1 MTRMAGDILDS
12 LLSLD
17 PRDAST
23 EAHDTPG
30 TIETLRCG
38 CGGNLQVRVPPPPAA
53 GGLAEVI
60 VEACPACQAPL
71 TYDPNI
77 GRLLAQ
83 QWRLERRLGGGGMG
97 SVYLAT
103 EVRLGREVAVKVLHP
118 RLAAVPEHR
127 ERFEREA
134 RVMAKLEHPNLATL
148 FAVEVDKQVPFL
160 VMKVVRGRTLARLVT
175 KRPGGWPLS
184 DVLPLVTQVGAAL
197 SELHRCGF
205 VHRDLKPGN
214 IMVTATGHVTLLDY
228 GLTRTIAS
236 TLTQPG
242 VVLGSPQFMS
252 PEQVMARPLDARSD
266 QYSLALLCSL
276 LLTGR
281 LPYAT
286 RSTMTMLVQHV
297 EHEPEAAHVSNPAV
311 PRAVS
316 DVLLKA
322 MRKRAQDRYESVE
335 RFIAELGRAAG
346 VSLPVPAEEAQRD
359 ELPTHELPSRRP
371 TPAPTKALRTP
382 TPQPMPMQ
390 KPGPPVPDVTA
401 PALPLA
407 PSSPRLTGTAL
418 ALALAPTVIRAEDA
432 NATVV
437 EVEADVDAE
446 VPATRPLSAPHLTPS
461 HGVSVIVEKS
471 LLVGFMPTVSDAPR
485 VPDRA
490 PPRRTSK
497 QVRAVAP
504 VLPLPSPEL
513 RWDLVV
519 LGALATTI
527 VFAAAVLMF

>member
-30 TIETLRCG
+30 TLETLRCA
-38 CGGNLQVRVPPPPAA
+38 CGGNVQVRVPPPPAA

-60 VEACPACQAPL
+60 VEACPACNAPL
-71 TYDPNI
+71 MYDPNI

-175 KRPGGWPLS
+175 KRPGGWSLA
-184 DVLPLVTQVGAAL
+184 DTLPVITQVGAAL

-322 MRKRAQDRYESVE
+322 MRKRAQDRYESIE
-335 RFIAELGRAAG
+335 RFIAELEKAAG
-346 VSLPVPAEEAQRD
+346 VPPSVAAEAQRD
-359 ELPTHELPSRRP
+359 ELPTP
-371 TPAPTKALRTP
+371 TPAP
-382 TPQPMPMQ
+382 MP
-390 KPGPPVPDVTA
+390 KPGPPVPDVAMGATA
-401 PALPLA
+401 PLLPQA
-407 PSSPRLTGTAL
+407 PSSPQLTGTAL
-418 ALALAPTVIRAEDA
+418 ALALASTVIREESA

-437 EVEADVDAE
+437 EVEAEEAAP
-446 VPATRPLSAPHLTPS
+446 VPSTRPLSAPHPTPS
-461 HGVSVIVEKS
+461 HGLSVIVEKS
-471 LLVGFMPTVSDAPR
+471 LMVGFMPTVSDAPR
-485 VPDRA
+485 VPERA
-490 PPRRTSK
+490 PLPRRPSR
-497 QVRAVAP
+497 QVRAQPAARP
-504 VLPLPSPEL
+504 VPEV
-513 RWDLVV
+513 RWDFIV
-519 LGALATTI
+519 LGALGATI
-527 VFAAAVLMF
+527 VFFGAVLMF